1 MPYYTDDGDKVQL
14 FLLTSFSVLHNILC
28 LGYVLMLGTA
38 KREEG
43 FFDTNTDTFF
53 SFITLRKPH
62 QIGMYDTLLNGTEPG
77 SLG

>member
-1 MPYYTDDGDKVQL
+1 MRLMPYYTDDGDKVQL

-62 QIGMYDTLLNGTEPG
+62 QICTIHC
-77 SLG
+77 